1 MNDQKS
7 NYYTQLILKALLNKD
22 MVTTGQLA
30 EEIGLS
36 EKTIRTKVEVIN
48 NMLLD
53 NQLGE
58 ICKKPRIGIWLD
70 ANEQQR
76 LKLNSLISNS
86 DNMDVLQN
94 DQIRTATALKLVLKS
109 TKNNTLTT
117 KQLASQ
123 LYLSVP
129 TTLKVINDCRSW
141 LKLFNIEL
149 NVVRN

>member
-7 NYYTQLILKALLNKD
+7 NYYTQLILKALLNKE

-76 LKLNSLISNS
+76 LKLNSLIKMCIRDSNIS
-86 DNMDVLQN
+86 
-94 DQIRTATALKLVLKS
+94 
-109 TKNNTLTT
+109 
-117 KQLASQ
+117 
-123 LYLSVP
+123 LSVQ
-129 TTLKVINDCRSW
+129 VY
-141 LKLFNIEL
+141 IEMQG
-149 NVVRN
+149 RRI